1 MQRVYLFSFIVFV
14 SLIFSL
20 DYKSNY
26 YFGYDNNV
34 LKYSDDENILFSR
47 YISTQKTLSSK
58 LKILERSTRFNFILK
73 KNYFLDNNKK
83 SNYSFSIKLK
93 QPLGNYRFLDF
104 SYNFINDIYL
114 REYVDVDQGIVNYI
128 YDGTDCEFDFSKYS
142 IGYERPLIKKK
153 SKLNYYY
160 LYQTQFYNKYFT
172 EFDLELNGIKIKY
185 SNTNKYNKY
194 NMSLTLFDA
203 KNITRNDETISTDY
217 MDRGYQE
224 FSYVLSYEHKLNNKK
239 IGFSINE
246 NLRQYSSNIIADQLH
261 YNRMHI
267 DRQIS
272 IWYSFF
278 HGNNNKSK
286 FIIKHRS
293 RNTNADYSWVEDLKT
308 FDKLIFEYIIYLR
321 KRSFK

>member
-1 MQRVYLFSFIVFV
+1 MKKIYLFFLIVLV
-14 SLIFSL
+14 NWIFSL

-34 LKYSDDENILFSR
+34 LKYSDSENILFSR

-73 KNYFLDNNKK
+73 KNYYLDNNKK
-83 SNYSFSIKLK
+83 SNYSFSLKLK
-93 QPLGNYRFLDF
+93 QPLGDYKFLDF

-128 YDGTDCEFDFSKYS
+128 YDGTDCDFDFSKYS
-142 IGYERPLIKKK
+142 IGYETPLVKKK

-172 EFDLELNGIKIKY
+172 EFDLKLNGIKIKY
-185 SNTNKYNKY
+185 SNNNKYSKHNV
-194 NMSLTLFDA
+194 SLTLFDA
-203 KNITRNDETISTDY
+203 ENVTINDETISTDY

-224 FSYVLSYEHKLNNKK
+224 FSFFISYEHKLNKKK

-246 NLRQYSSNIIADQLH
+246 NLRQYSSDLIADQLH
-261 YNRMHI
+261 YNRTHI
-267 DRQIS
+267 DRQLS
-272 IWYSFF
+272 MWYSFF
-278 HGNNNKSK
+278 HLGDNKSK
-286 FIIKHRS
+286 LMIKYRE
-293 RNTNADYSWVEDLKT
+293 RNTSSDYSWVADLKT
-308 FDKLIFEYIIYLR
+308 FDKLIFEYVIFLK
-321 KRSFK
+321 KREF